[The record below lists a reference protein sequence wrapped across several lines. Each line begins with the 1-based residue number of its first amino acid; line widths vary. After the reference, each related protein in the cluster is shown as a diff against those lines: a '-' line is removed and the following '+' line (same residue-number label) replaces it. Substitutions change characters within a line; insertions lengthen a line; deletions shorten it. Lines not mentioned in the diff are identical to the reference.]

1 MSDIILNSL
10 IEAIRQ
16 KDYQDAEHY
25 AYRFYEKYET
35 ISDLLDEAIEER
47 DYFREKKIELRRDKE
62 RLDWLIK
69 NGSAYWVYTREDI
82 DKKMEESQ

>member
-1 MSDIILNSL
+1 MIDIILNSL

-25 AYRFYEKYET
+25 AYRFYEKYVT

-47 DYFREKKIELRRDKE
+47 DYFREQVFKAIAGRHAEKITSLRR
-62 RLDWLIK
+62 R
-69 NGSAYWVYTREDI
+69 
-82 DKKMEESQ
+82 